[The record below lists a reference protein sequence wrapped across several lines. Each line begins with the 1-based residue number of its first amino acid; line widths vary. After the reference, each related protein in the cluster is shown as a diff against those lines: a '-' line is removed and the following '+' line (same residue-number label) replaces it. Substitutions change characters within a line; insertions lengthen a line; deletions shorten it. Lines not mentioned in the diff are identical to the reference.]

1 MFGGQI
7 AQDLRTRIGIILGLA
22 LLPLLVFAIWEAYY
36 DYNRDIEI
44 EAALLEDIARDAVE
58 EVIDSV
64 ETTKSV
70 MRILSLSAEPNNCA
84 ADINDVLK
92 SFPRLYNIVISSPDG
107 AIYCTGRAIR
117 SYKSIENA
125 YKNVTVTRPFYIDLP
140 DIPEAQSG
148 PEGVIVITYGRYN
161 QSTLERVVLAGF
173 DVSVL
178 SRLKDRSNIPVDTDI
193 SILSP
198 SGKILLGSLNADAQQ
213 RRDWIFQA
221 RNKDILKT
229 EFQNTKD
236 DAREIMILNA
246 ENTDLH
252 IVISTPKANLLSSNK
267 LKPLS
272 TLTLPLLAWLFGFVA
287 IWISLD
293 RLLLVHLRTMRR
305 ALLGFAR
312 GHTNV
317 RIGDLNE
324 APDRISELGRAFD
337 RMAEMVDKREIQ
349 LRESLGEKENL
360 LREIH
365 HRVKNNLQIV
375 ISLLNIQERKLDD
388 ERGLEAIRESRNRI
402 NAISLV
408 HKELYESGD
417 LRFIDMSPFI
427 KQIVTH
433 LRRALLSSVK
443 NIKINVHVN
452 CEPVNSD
459 TATPIALFIVEAMT
473 NSVKHGIGKNG
484 VIDIHILQDDKTT
497 SIIVSDDGSANKGA
511 TLKALDKPSRGMGER
526 LMSGFAR
533 QLSGTYHA
541 ELTSKGYIT
550 QLSFPNPK
558 I

>member
-1 MFGGQI
+1 
-7 AQDLRTRIGIILGLA
+7 
-22 LLPLLVFAIWEAYY
+22 
-36 DYNRDIEI
+36 
-44 EAALLEDIARDAVE
+44 
-58 EVIDSV
+58 
-64 ETTKSV
+64 
-70 MRILSLSAEPNNCA
+70 
-84 ADINDVLK
+84 
-92 SFPRLYNIVISSPDG
+92 
-107 AIYCTGRAIR
+107 
-117 SYKSIENA
+117 
-125 YKNVTVTRPFYIDLP
+125 
-140 DIPEAQSG
+140 
-148 PEGVIVITYGRYN
+148 
-161 QSTLERVVLAGF
+161 
-173 DVSVL
+173 
-178 SRLKDRSNIPVDTDI
+178 
-193 SILSP
+193 
-198 SGKILLGSLNADAQQ
+198 
-213 RRDWIFQA
+213 
-221 RNKDILKT
+221 
-229 EFQNTKD
+229 
-236 DAREIMILNA
+236 MILNA

-252 IVISTPKANLLSSNK
+252 IVVSTPKANLLSSNK

-272 TLTLPLLAWLFGFVA
+272 TLTLPFMAWLFGFIA

-293 RLLLVHLRTMRR
+293 RLLLVHLRTMRG

-312 GHTNV
+312 GHTDV
-317 RIGDLNE
+317 RVGDLNK

-337 RMAEMVDKREIQ
+337 RMAEMVDKREVQ

-433 LRRALLSSVK
+433 LRRALLSSAKNVK
-443 NIKINVHVN
+443 IHVN
-452 CEPVNSD
+452 VDCQPVDSD

-484 VIDIHILQDDKTT
+484 VINIHISQDDSTT
-497 SIIVSDDGSANKGA
+497 DVIVSDNGSGNESGNKAA
-511 TLKALDKPSRGMGER
+511 TSKAEKPPSSGMGAR

-541 ELTSKGYIT
+541 ELTPEGYIT
-550 QLSFPNPK
+550 RLSFPNPK
-558 I
+558 H

>member
-1 MFGGQI
+1 M
-7 AQDLRTRIGIILGLA
+7 
-22 LLPLLVFAIWEAYY
+22 
-36 DYNRDIEI
+36 
-44 EAALLEDIARDAVE
+44 
-58 EVIDSV
+58 
-64 ETTKSV
+64 
-70 MRILSLSAEPNNCA
+70 
-84 ADINDVLK
+84 
-92 SFPRLYNIVISSPDG
+92 
-107 AIYCTGRAIR
+107 
-117 SYKSIENA
+117 
-125 YKNVTVTRPFYIDLP
+125 
-140 DIPEAQSG
+140 
-148 PEGVIVITYGRYN
+148 
-161 QSTLERVVLAGF
+161 
-173 DVSVL
+173 SVL
-178 SRLKDRSNIPVDTDI
+178 SRLKDRSNIPADTDI

-198 SGKILLGSLNADAQQ
+198 SGKILLGSLNANTQQ

-229 EFQNTKD
+229 EFQNTDD

-252 IVISTPKANLLSSNK
+252 IAVSTPKANLLSSNK

-272 TLTLPLLAWLFGFVA
+272 TLTFPLLAWLFGFIA
-287 IWISLD
+287 IWVSLD

-312 GHTNV
+312 GHTDV
-317 RIGDLNE
+317 RIGEMDE
-324 APDRISELGRAFD
+324 APDHISELGRAFD
-337 RMAEMVDKREIQ
+337 RMAEMVDKREIE
-349 LRESLGEKENL
+349 LKESLSEKENL

-417 LRFIDMSPFI
+417 LRFIEMSPFI

-433 LRRALLSSVK
+433 LRRALLSSAK
-443 NIKINVHVN
+443 NIKINVDVN
-452 CEPVNSD
+452 CKPVDSD

-484 VIDIHILQDDKTT
+484 VIDIHISQDDGTT
-497 SIIVSDDGSANKGA
+497 YIKVSDDGSGHNKA
-511 TLKALDKPSRGMGER
+511 VTQAKDKPHKGMGER

-533 QLSGTYHA
+533 QLSGDYHS
-541 ELTSKGYIT
+541 EQTPNGYIS
-550 QLSFPNPK
+550 QLNFPHTK